1 MGYHGLYQINDM
13 KLKPVELWLIK
24 RLIAAVSSAS
34 CPPDSSASLSTPC
47 GWQYHLSSRLS
58 LTILSIQGWH
68 YQTLDEDRHVSG
80 AVYVDRHILSEAWN
94 PGSHQIQSEC
104 PGVDPSPFFEYHW
117 MCIPVSTLGLAQ
129 SRERRKKILRS
140 SPSFSSNQWE
150 NMGKWHTATPPAF
163 TAASLGKWSSSSLLI
178 CCSTSCIISGLK
190 RIHHWGANRS
200 GIHGSSFRF
209 RNHPIFWEAN
219 NLVWFWP
226 IRIHS

>member
-80 AVYVDRHILSEAWN
+80 VVYVDRHILSEAWN

-104 PGVDPSPFFEYHW
+104 PGIDPSPFFEYHW

-129 SRERRKKILRS
+129 NPGSGGKNSSVFPFFFIQPVGKYGKMTHGNSPCLHRCIAREVVLLLFTDLLFNILHHIRS
-140 SPSFSSNQWE
+140 EAYSP
-150 NMGKWHTATPPAF
+150 
-163 TAASLGKWSSSSLLI
+163 LG
-178 CCSTSCIISGLK
+178 CQ
-190 RIHHWGANRS
+190 
-200 GIHGSSFRF
+200 
-209 RNHPIFWEAN
+209 
-219 NLVWFWP
+219 
-226 IRIHS
+226 

>member
-80 AVYVDRHILSEAWN
+80 VVYVDRHTVRSLKPWFTPN
-94 PGSHQIQSEC
+94 PV
-104 PGVDPSPFFEYHW
+104 GVSRHWPIPFFWISLDVHPSKY
-117 MCIPVSTLGLAQ
+117 TGAGTK
-129 SRERRKKILRS
+129 SRERRKKFFGFPLLFHPTSGKI
-140 SPSFSSNQWE
+140 WE
-150 NMGKWHTATPPAF
+150 NDTRQLPLPPQVH
-163 TAASLGKWSSSSLLI
+163 
-178 CCSTSCIISGLK
+178 
-190 RIHHWGANRS
+190 R
-200 GIHGSSFRF
+200 
-209 RNHPIFWEAN
+209 
-219 NLVWFWP
+219 
-226 IRIHS
+226 